1 MSGRDVVL
9 CALDQVGE
17 ALLRNART
25 AIFSDAA
32 RDFAITAPDQH
43 IRHRFAQNA
52 PPRNGAQVVL
62 SLGACDIEEVGF
74 GEPRRKLQHRLSD
87 ADVIVAGERPQ
98 NIDRRIAQWREM
110 PRKLGARLALDFFDE
125 QREDIVEKIDMRI
138 VVAAG
143 AVEKERGDALQD
155 FAALGG

>member
-1 MSGRDVVL
+1 MHDGRRLLEQCTKRRQGNVGPRCDRLGQNAVVL
-9 CALDQVGE
+9 GAFDQVGE

-43 IRHRFAQNA
+43 VRHRFAQNA

-87 ADVIVAGERPQ
+87 ADV
-98 NIDRRIAQWREM
+98 
-110 PRKLGARLALDFFDE
+110 
-125 QREDIVEKIDMRI
+125 
-138 VVAAG
+138 VVVG
-143 AVEKERGDALQD
+143 
-155 FAALGG
+155 